1 MENTLNIQIT
11 ITDEQIS
18 SLLKGNLENLP
29 DEKIQ
34 EILSNALTEFFKTDK
49 GQKMFYK
56 TKGYYDSTPMPTDL
70 LIKIVE
76 NAVSKDLVKSTIN
89 EIIEGIKNNYESIIR
104 DAMIMTF
111 SDLFYTEVQ
120 KNTFNTILHKV
131 LDRDKQ
137 C

>member
-49 GQKMFYK
+49 GQQMFYK

-70 LIKIVE
+70 LIKMVE
-76 NAVSKDLVKSTIN
+76 NAVSKDLVKS
-89 EIIEGIKNNYESIIR
+89 IISYI
-104 DAMIMTF
+104 
-111 SDLFYTEVQ
+111 
-120 KNTFNTILHKV
+120 
-131 LDRDKQ
+131 
-137 C
+137 

>member
-34 EILSNALTEFFKTDK
+34 EILSNALIEFFKTDK
-49 GQKMFYK
+49 GQKLFYK
-56 TKGYYDSTPMPTDL
+56 TNGYYDSNPLPTDL
-70 LIKIVE
+70 LVRMVE
-76 NAVSKDLVKSTIN
+76 NAVSKDLIKSTVN
-89 EIIEGIKNNYESIIR
+89 EIIEGIKNNYENIIK

-111 SDLFYTEVQ
+111 SNLFYTEVQ
-120 KNTFNTILHKV
+120 KATFNTIMHKV
-131 LDRDKQ
+131 LDEGKQ